1 MCARYNPPPPDRP
14 GPRDGGAGL
23 PPPTFQACAELLEG
37 LDRFAGLQAHLD
49 RELHTRP
56 EEQEAATE
64 VLWAA
69 RADCDRLADALL
81 RSQPE
86 TPAEAA
92 AKRHAITLYLL
103 RTEVD
108 RLLWQS
114 YLETDLLVAHP
125 PPSAPAAGPAR
136 GLSWRAWLKRGGSST
151 PG

>member
-1 MCARYNPPPPDRP
+1 M
-14 GPRDGGAGL
+14 
-23 PPPTFQACAELLEG
+23 
-37 LDRFAGLQAHLD
+37 
-49 RELHTRP
+49 
-56 EEQEAATE
+56 
-64 VLWAA
+64 LWAA
-69 RADCDRLADALL
+69 RADCDRLADVLL

-92 AKRHAITLYLL
+92 AKRQAITLYLL

-125 PPSAPAAGPAR
+125 PPSASAAGPAR
-136 GLSWRAWLKRGGSST
+136 GLSWRAWLKRGGSSS